1 MKNPSARARLLPRFL
16 LTASLLAL
24 IPLSSAS
31 PAQAACATQFVSAAL
46 PSIPDDYFLVSASTA
61 GPTSAWA
68 VGPSFSSRTPVALR
82 WDGSSWS
89 DVPVTRTPHTA
100 SSLIG
105 VAAVADTDVWA
116 PGYIASR
123 VTRAGAIAGSALQ
136 VPTSLALLQSY
147 RPRFTYGPL
156 ALHWDG
162 SAWTRSPVPLPRGG
176 SHGSLDRASAS
187 STTDVWSVGT
197 VNLRSRGGRAST
209 LIEHWDGSAW
219 SAVRSPNVGVHD
231 DLLIGVDALSASD
244 AWAVGSRGAPH
255 RTHTLIEH
263 WDGTAWSVV
272 PSGIRRVALYDVS
285 ASGPTDAWAVG
296 VKISRSAVTPVI
308 LHWDGASWS
317 RASLPAQTSDAVVQG
332 VSAQS
337 SGDAYAVGTTLNPS
351 TGSAQSLVLHWD
363 GSTWS
368 KETTEALGSDDE
380 LVGVTADAA
389 GVWTV
394 GLTGGSNLKGLVE
407 TPCG

>member
-1 MKNPSARARLLPRFL
+1 
-16 LTASLLAL
+16 
-24 IPLSSAS
+24 
-31 PAQAACATQFVSAAL
+31 
-46 PSIPDDYFLVSASTA
+46 
-61 GPTSAWA
+61 
-68 VGPSFSSRTPVALR
+68 
-82 WDGSSWS
+82 
-89 DVPVTRTPHTA
+89 
-100 SSLIG
+100 
-105 VAAVADTDVWA
+105 
-116 PGYIASR
+116 
-123 VTRAGAIAGSALQ
+123 
-136 VPTSLALLQSY
+136 
-147 RPRFTYGPL
+147 
-156 ALHWDG
+156 
-162 SAWTRSPVPLPRGG
+162 
-176 SHGSLDRASAS
+176 
-187 STTDVWSVGT
+187 
-197 VNLRSRGGRAST
+197 
-209 LIEHWDGSAW
+209 
-219 SAVRSPNVGVHD
+219 VGVHD